1 MLINLNDI
9 PINISEN
16 HSPHISVTDRK
27 RFTFP
32 YFSRF
37 IIDSLHFRLT
47 KTRKRCSICFPR
59 TQEYQQY
66 SPINSTYSSHL
77 IDKFHIKNIFIR
89 PTTGTHSPIKK
100 VTLFLSV
107 TYSPTKKIPD
117 IIFKKK
123 NRKIMFMLLSQSFY
137 CTIYHLKI
145 SE

>member
-9 PINISEN
+9 PINIAEN

-27 RFTFP
+27 RFAFP

-37 IIDSLHFRLT
+37 IIHSFHFRLT

-117 IIFKKK
+117 IIFK
-123 NRKIMFMLLSQSFY
+123 RETETSCSLLVLS
-137 CTIYHLKI
+137 
-145 SE
+145 